1 VRDYFARIFTIVW
14 KDLVL
19 EFRTKDIGI
28 PILVFAFLTM
38 MIFNFAFAPGSVPV
52 EAIAPGVLWVAIAFS
67 GVLGFSRAFA
77 VEKDKGC
84 IEGLM
89 LCPVEREI
97 IYFGK
102 MISSLIFMLIA
113 EVAILPLFSV
123 LFNLPIFIPRLALIA
138 FLTSI
143 GFATVGTIFS
153 ALSANTRAREIM
165 LPILF
170 LPVVVP
176 LIIAT
181 VSGSQVALASGP
193 WEDYF
198 SWLRMIIAFDLLFL
212 VVSSLIFSFVLED

>member
-1 VRDYFARIFTIVW
+1 MKDSLSNVFTIVW

-19 EFRTKDIGI
+19 EMRTKDIGI
-28 PILVFAFLTM
+28 PILVFAFLTIL
-38 MIFNFAFAPGSVPV
+38 IFNFAFEPGSVPV
-52 EAIAPGVLWVAIAFS
+52 DVIAPGVLWVSIAFA

-89 LCPVEREI
+89 LCPVDREV

-102 MISSLIFMLIA
+102 MVSSLIFMLIA
-113 EVAILPLFSV
+113 ELIILPVFSI
-123 LFNLPIFIPRLALIA
+123 LFNLPLLIPKLAVLAL
-138 FLTSI
+138 FTSI
-143 GFATVGTIFS
+143 GFVTVGTIFS

-176 LIIAT
+176 LIIAS
-181 VSGSQVALASGP
+181 VNGSQLALGSAT
-193 WEDYF
+193 WESIF
-198 SWLRMIIAFDLLFL
+198 SWLQIILAFDLIFL
-212 VVSSLIFSFVLED
+212 VVASLIFPFVLED

>member
-1 VRDYFARIFTIVW
+1 MKNYFTTIFAIVW

-19 EFRTKDIGI
+19 EMRTKDIGV
-28 PILVFAFLTM
+28 PIFVFAFITIL
-38 MIFNFAFAPGSVPV
+38 IFNFAFVPGSIPV
-52 EAIAPGVLWVAIAFS
+52 DAFAPGVLWVAIAFA

-89 LCPVEREI
+89 LCPVDREV

-102 MISSLIFMLIA
+102 MVSSLIFMLIA
-113 EVAILPLFSV
+113 EVVILPLFSV
-123 LFNLPIFIPRLALIA
+123 FFNLPIFIPKLAVLA
-138 FLTSI
+138 FFTSL
-143 GFATVGTIFS
+143 GFATVGTLFS

-170 LPVVVP
+170 LPVVIP

-181 VSGSQVALASGP
+181 VNGSQLALGTGS
-193 WEDYF
+193 WEEIF
-198 SWLRMIIAFDLLFL
+198 SILRMILAFDLIFL
-212 VVSSLIFSFVLED
+212 VAASLIFPFVLED